1 MQCPTKYALFTAC
14 CSDIDAAHSNLGHKL
29 GWRFV
34 TCPKDN
40 FTKGA
45 DIWLITLH
53 PGGRHD
59 YPEHPQPSQEA
70 GSAYLVESWDDQA
83 PGADPLQRQ
92 VQLLFVALAKQIG
105 EHSGAGLLSS
115 SLSSHFIPF
124 RAPSFVELKNKR
136 ATTDFAKRL
145 WRRILSNFNPK
156 LLIVLDRNGYKAFS
170 VILADRFGEAAPE
183 VEYPTG
189 WGRYVAR
196 IRRYPNGTTLCW
208 LPNLSR
214 FKIFGRA
221 KSVEYVVE
229 IAKAA
234 TRNVADA

>member
-1 MQCPTKYALFTAC
+1 MPYPTKDALFEAC
-14 CSDIDAAHSNLGHKL
+14 CSDIDAAQVKLGHKL

-53 PGGRHD
+53 PGGRRD

-83 PGADPLQRQ
+83 PGADSLQRQ
-92 VQLLFVALAKQIG
+92 VQMLFVELARQIG
-105 EHSGAGLLSS
+105 EHSGASLLSS

-124 RAPSFVELKNKR
+124 RAPSFAELKNKP
-136 ATTDFAKRL
+136 ATIDFAKRL
-145 WRRILSNFNPK
+145 WHQILSNFHPK
-156 LLIVLDRNGYKAFS
+156 LLIVLDCNGYKAFS
-170 VILADRFGEAAPE
+170 GILADRFGEAFSEA
-183 VEYPTG
+183 EYPIG
-189 WGRYVAR
+189 WKGYVAR

-214 FKIFGRA
+214 FKIFGRP
-221 KSVEYVVE
+221 KSAEHVIE

-234 TRNVADA
+234 TRYVADA